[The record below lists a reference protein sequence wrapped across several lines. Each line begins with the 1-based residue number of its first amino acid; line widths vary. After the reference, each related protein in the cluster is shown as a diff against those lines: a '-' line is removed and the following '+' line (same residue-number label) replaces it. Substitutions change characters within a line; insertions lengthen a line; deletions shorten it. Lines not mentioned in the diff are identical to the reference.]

1 MFYSEKKLSVLYAVY
16 SGKVQI
22 RTCRGQFSLKNT
34 DQMSA
39 INEPGAFLCAFYSQ
53 PARAMCP
60 EYEKEAMWSLSVP
73 PKTRFAY
80 NPRRF
85 LLCVLLGVY
94 SEKLPFWAP
103 PGHFSFKKT
112 HRFHFPLFC
121 KRYGFYSEKPVAEAL
136 GFAGFRRKQPPKCIE
151 KGALRGLWGSFSR
164 FSMVIQV

>member
-1 MFYSEKKLSVLYAVY
+1 MGRAPFYAHFIVSLRGPCAQNTRKKP
-16 SGKVQI
+16 
-22 RTCRGQFSLKNT
+22 C
-34 DQMSA
+34 
-39 INEPGAFLCAFYSQ
+39 GAFLCLQ
-53 PARAMCP
+53 
-60 EYEKEAMWSLSVP
+60 
-73 PKTRFAY
+73 KTRFAY

-121 KRYGFYSEKPVAEAL
+121 KRYGFYSEKPVAETL

-151 KGALRGLWGSFSR
+151 KGALRGLWDSFSC
-164 FSMVIQV
+164 FSRVIQV